1 MRLRDHL
8 LRWLL
13 IPLVL
18 LWAVGFRISYLRSL
32 GQANEAYDRTL
43 LGSALSIAE
52 RSSIRDGAL
61 AVDVPYSALEM
72 LETRA
77 QDRIFYKVSC
87 IEPELA
93 PTGHEDLPA
102 PQPSPQA
109 DRPVFLDARYNGE
122 AIRMVALLRPV
133 YDPEVPG
140 PLLIQVAETTA
151 ARQALST
158 RIMID
163 AAITQLTLIAVAAAL
178 IALGVH
184 RGLAPLRRVRD
195 EVAARK
201 QADLTPI
208 RAESVPREV
217 APLVDAINTHTLRQ
231 RQLNE
236 SQRQFIADASHQL
249 KTPLTVLKT
258 QATLALQQS
267 DPAAMRGIVQ
277 EIRDGTDATS
287 RVVQQLLA
295 LARSEPGTVLASER
309 VDLVEVA
316 RAATFDLLGQAL
328 EKIIE
333 IDFYD
338 RDAVRIDGLPLL
350 LRELVSNLVDNAIR
364 YTPGGGWIGVS
375 VLRNEAGRA
384 VLTVEDDGPGI
395 AAAER
400 TRVFD
405 RFYRIGGS
413 QSDGAGLGLAIVAQI
428 ADRHGAS
435 IELDA
440 ARKEHGLRVTVT
452 FPRRRRRRPVIPRC
466 RLEGRPVFTG
476 TPPCDNR
483 ALVSLPFRW
492 DSSPR
497 RWLFARRA
505 FQNGSLSP
513 NPVSRAILAR
523 SVSVSCGSRRPS
535 ARCLMSLRAS
545 ISPG

>member
-61 AVDVPYSALEM
+61 SVDVPHAALEM
-72 LETRA
+72 LETRS

-87 IEPELA
+87 IEPRLA
-93 PTGHEDLPA
+93 PTGHEDLPL
-102 PQPSPQA
+102 PQPAPQA
-109 DRPVFLDARYNGE
+109 DRPVFLDASYNGE
-122 AIRMVALLRPV
+122 AVRMVALLRPV
-133 YDPEVPG
+133 YDPNIRG

-158 RIMID
+158 RIMVD
-163 AAITQLTLIAVAAAL
+163 AAITQLTLIAAAAAL

-195 EVAARK
+195 DIALRD

-208 RAESVPREV
+208 PTQSVPQEV
-217 APLVDAINTHTLRQ
+217 APLIDAINTHTLRQ

-236 SQRQFIADASHQL
+236 SHRQFIADASHQL

-267 DPAAMRGIVQ
+267 DPAAVRSIVQ
-277 EIRDGTDATS
+277 EIHDGTDATS

-295 LARSEPGTVLASER
+295 LARSESSALQAGEPL
-309 VDLVEVA
+309 DLVEVA
-316 RAATFDLLGQAL
+316 RAATFDLLRQAL
-328 EKIIE
+328 AKSIE

-338 RDAVRIDGLPLL
+338 QGVVHIEGLLLL

-364 YTPGGGWIGVS
+364 YTPAGGWIAVS
-375 VLRNEAGRA
+375 VLRDEAQRA
-384 VLTVEDDGPGI
+384 VLTIEDDGPGI
-395 AAAER
+395 DVAER
-400 TRVFD
+400 VRVFD

-413 QSDGAGLGLAIVAQI
+413 QNDGAGLGLAIVAQI
-428 ADRHGAS
+428 AARHGAS
-435 IELDA
+435 VELGTA
-440 ARKEHGLRVTVT
+440 KKGHGLRVTVT
-452 FPRRRRRRPVIPRC
+452 FPQ
-466 RLEGRPVFTG
+466 
-476 TPPCDNR
+476 
-483 ALVSLPFRW
+483 A
-492 DSSPR
+492 
-497 RWLFARRA
+497 
-505 FQNGSLSP
+505 Q
-513 NPVSRAILAR
+513 
-523 SVSVSCGSRRPS
+523 S
-535 ARCLMSLRAS
+535 AK
-545 ISPG
+545 